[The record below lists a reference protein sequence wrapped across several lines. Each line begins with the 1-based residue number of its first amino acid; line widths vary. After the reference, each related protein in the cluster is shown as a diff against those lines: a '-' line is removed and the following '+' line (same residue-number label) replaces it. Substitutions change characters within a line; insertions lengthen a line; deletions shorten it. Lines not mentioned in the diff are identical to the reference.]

1 MIGIAMYTTILTLHK
16 QGTSQRG
23 ISRLTKTHRKTVR
36 EIIRKYEERGIE
48 IPSKYERS
56 SEVGNWDEEV
66 IKLLSSD
73 LSTVRIFEELRKD
86 GFKCSYGSLSRYIR
100 MHNVKKNTCIRF
112 HSKPGEEGQVDFGDI
127 GRRYDS
133 NGKLR
138 KAYVFNMRLSY
149 SRMDYYEIVF
159 DQKIETWINCHI
171 NAFRFFGGVPKVIK
185 LDNLKSGIIDSNYY
199 EPIFQ
204 KEYKRLSDHYGCLL
218 SPCRPYKP
226 QEKGK
231 VESGIK
237 YVKNNFF
244 AGRSFEDNDSMK
256 KQLESWIESANERIH
271 GTTKS
276 RPSELFQKE
285 ELSSL
290 IELPLIKFDMSSW
303 HIRKVSKDCHI
314 TLENNYYSVPSK
326 YVSEKVIISLEV
338 HLVKIYKEDEL
349 IATHP
354 RSKGKGAFTTNDNHY
369 DKYKKLCP
377 GNPDHDKSCEEKM
390 MKIGSNCA
398 SMLLYIRQEH
408 KLDWYRAVK
417 GIIKLRK
424 IYDDKDIDKA
434 CLRGLHYG
442 ISSYSK
448 IKKILENNCQ
458 NLPLDQSILA
468 GGSYANVA

>member
-1 MIGIAMYTTILTLHK
+1 
-16 QGTSQRG
+16 
-23 ISRLTKTHRKTVR
+23 
-36 EIIRKYEERGIE
+36 
-48 IPSKYERS
+48 
-56 SEVGNWDEEV
+56 
-66 IKLLSSD
+66 
-73 LSTVRIFEELRKD
+73 
-86 GFKCSYGSLSRYIR
+86 
-100 MHNVKKNTCIRF
+100 MHNIKKNTCIRY
-112 HSKPGEEGQVDFGDI
+112 HSNPGEEGQVDFGDV

-133 NGKLR
+133 EGKLC

-171 NAFRFFGGVPKVIK
+171 NAFNFFGGVPKVIK

-199 EPIFQ
+199 EPKFQ
-204 KEYKRLSDHYGCLL
+204 KEYKRLSDHYGLLL
-218 SPCRPYKP
+218 SPCRPYQP

-244 AGRSFEDNDSMK
+244 AGRKFEDNDSMK
-256 KQLESWIESANERIH
+256 KQLDTWFKSTNERIH

-276 RPSELFQKE
+276 KPSELFAKD

-290 IELPLIKFDMSSW
+290 IKLPMTKFDMSSW
-303 HIRKVSKDCHI
+303 HFRKVSKDCHI

-326 YVSEKVIISLEV
+326 YVSEKVMISLEV

-349 IATHP
+349 VATHP
-354 RSKGKGAFTTNDNHY
+354 RFKGKGKFATNDNHY

-377 GNPDHDKSCEEKM
+377 GNPDHDNMYKEKM
-390 MKIGSNCA
+390 IKMGSNCA
-398 SMLLYIRQEH
+398 SMLLFIKQKH
-408 KLDWYRAVK
+408 KQDWYRAVK

-434 CLRGLHYG
+434 CQRGLHYG

-458 NLPLDQSILA
+458 NLPLDQSILV